1 MVEWTKDALLVG
13 AVLAGVLAMT
23 YVSGPAPS
31 PIAITVIALTCATL
45 AFRRRFPIWVLA
57 GTVVGC
63 GIYYPFVG
71 SAGPLLVTFVIALYS
86 VAAAGQIVAATGS
99 AIVCMA
105 AIVLGEIHS
114 PIRHVDNIALFML
127 VGWLVAVIALGAVR
141 SSRRALVSEAEK
153 RAAGDERLRIARE
166 LHDVLAHN
174 ISLINVQASAAL
186 HRKNRETEALEA
198 IKQASKQAL
207 KELRATLGVLRQVD
221 EQPPT
226 VPTGLGQLKELVE
239 RTRATGLQVT
249 LDGEPRP
256 LPPEVDL
263 AAYRIIQEALTNVTR
278 HASAQA
284 VNVRIQY
291 DDEHMRVQV
300 DDDGRG
306 GEVTAGNGIRGM
318 TERARSLG
326 GDVTVRGSTD
336 GVRVHARL
344 PIGAGE

>member
-1 MVEWTKDALLVG
+1 MAEWTKDTLWAG
-13 AVLAGVLAMT
+13 AVLAGVLVLT
-23 YVSGPAPS
+23 IVQGPPLEWTGTV
-31 PIAITVIALTCATL
+31 AITLTCGL
-45 AFRRRFPIWVLA
+45 LVFRRKYPVWVTV
-57 GTVVGC
+57 GTIIGC

-71 SAGPLLVTFVIALYS
+71 SAGPLLAVYVIALYS
-86 VAAAGQIVAATGS
+86 VAAVGKIVVAVSFATVS
-99 AIVCMA
+99 MA
-105 AIVLGEIHS
+105 AIVVGEIYS

-186 HRKNRETEALEA
+186 HRGNQETEALEA
-198 IKQASKQAL
+198 VKQASKQAL
-207 KELRATLGVLRQVD
+207 KELRATLGVLRHVD
-221 EQPPT
+221 EQAPTAPP
-226 VPTGLGQLKELVE
+226 GLSQLHDLVE

-249 LDGEPRP
+249 VDGEPRP

-278 HASAQA
+278 HASARA
-284 VNVRIQY
+284 VNVRIHY
-291 DDEHMRVQV
+291 GDKDMRVQV

-306 GEVTAGNGIRGM
+306 GKVLAGNGIRGM

-326 GDVTVRGSTD
+326 GDLSVHSGTG
-336 GVRVHARL
+336 GVRLEARL
-344 PIGAGE
+344 PMGASE